1 VAMTKLSR
9 WLRLAGGLE
18 PSAPGSG
25 SSSAPAGLHVRGLN
39 VYYGRMRIVQDV
51 ELSLDPGVATALI
64 GRNGVGK
71 TTLLRGVSASFGAR
85 AEGSIIMDGRE
96 IVGLSS
102 GQIARAGLGT
112 VCSDRRILPLTVREN
127 LLLGY
132 RGPSGAWS
140 SAAERASRYFPAI
153 MERLSQA
160 GDTLSGGEQQ
170 ALAIARALMA
180 SPRYLLLDEP
190 AEGLAPAIRRRLA
203 EALREMAADH
213 VVESMLI
220 VDRDIDFLSRDCSRV
235 LVMNRG
241 AIIYSGDMSDL
252 AQSKELQIRF
262 LGLSRQDEVSDVV
275 GD

>member
-1 VAMTKLSR
+1 VAKNKLSR
-9 WLRLAGGLE
+9 WLGLAGDRE
-18 PSAPGSG
+18 SSAPESG
-25 SSSAPAGLHVRGLN
+25 SRAPAGLHVRGLN
-39 VYYGRMRIVQDV
+39 VYYGRLRIVHDL
-51 ELSLDPGVATALI
+51 ELSLNPGTATALI

-85 AEGSIIMDGRE
+85 AEGSIVMDGRE

-132 RGPSGAWS
+132 RGPSGAWL
-140 SAAERASRYFPAI
+140 SAAERASHYFPAI
-153 MERLSQA
+153 MQRLSQA

-180 SPRYLLLDEP
+180 DPRYLLLDEP

-203 EALREMAADH
+203 EALRDMAADH

-220 VDRDIDFLSRDCSRV
+220 VDRDIDFLSRVCSRV

-241 AIIYSGDMSDL
+241 SIIHSGDMSDF
-252 AQSKELQIRF
+252 AESKELQMQF
-262 LGLSRQDEVSDVV
+262 LGLSRQDETSDVA

>member
-1 VAMTKLSR
+1 MNKLNR
-9 WLRLAGGLE
+9 WLGLAGDLE
-18 PSAPGSG
+18 SSTPQSG
-25 SSSAPAGLHVRGLN
+25 SRAAPTGLHVRGLN
-39 VYYGRMRIVQDV
+39 VYYGRLRIVHDV
-51 ELSLDPGVATALI
+51 ELSLNPGMATALI

-71 TTLLRGVSASFGAR
+71 TTLIRGVSASFGAR
-85 AEGSIIMDGRE
+85 AEGSIVMDGRE
-96 IVGLSS
+96 IVGWSS

-140 SAAERASRYFPAI
+140 SAAERASHYFPAI
-153 MERLSQA
+153 MQRLSQA

-180 SPRYLLLDEP
+180 DPRYLLLDEP

-203 EALREMAADH
+203 EALRDMAADH

-220 VDRDIDFLSRDCSRV
+220 VDRDIDFLSRVCSRV

-241 AIIYSGDMSDL
+241 SIIHSGDMSDF
-252 AQSKELQIRF
+252 AESKEQQMQF
-262 LGLSRQDEVSDVV
+262 LGLSRQGETSDMV